1 MWRNY
6 LKERQVQVEAYM
18 QTLAPAQ
25 SGPLSRMM
33 ESMRYSLFAGGK
45 RLRPILLLAAADTV
59 GGDGRQFLHSACAL
73 EMIHTYSLI
82 HDDLPAMDDDDYRRG
97 RLTNHKV
104 FGDGMAVLAGDG
116 LLTMAF
122 ETLLS
127 QPGVTPEIRTR
138 VALEVAQAAGPFGMV
153 GGQAIDLDSEG
164 QQPTP
169 EIMMLMHRLKTGAL
183 FRASL
188 RAGAL
193 LAGGSFTH
201 AGTNRA
207 GSVARWDGST
217 WSRVGTNTAS
227 KDVRSLAFDSQGRLL
242 VGGAFDSGW
251 QAANSSDTN
260 NFSDGIVMTVYLGP
274 KLEVLG
280 TNSEVIVSG
289 ERISVD
295 KGTDFEDVM
304 PIGSSRSRTFR
315 LMNLGTENLTISNAA
330 FSGPGAATFA
340 VAGMPATIS
349 YNSISNI
356 VITFTPPSAPGV

>member
-25 SGPLSRMM
+25 SGPLSLMM

-169 EIMMLMHRLKTGAL
+169 EIMTLMHRLKTGAL

-193 LAGGSFTH
+193 LAGGSAEAVQKLTEYAEQFGLAFQITDDILDVT
-201 AGTNRA
+201 GTEA
-207 GSVARWDGST
+207 VLGKPIGSDEKNHKATYVSMYSLSEAQTMAKEAVARSIGALEEFGDQAW
-217 WSRVGTNTAS
+217 VL
-227 KDVRSLAFDSQGRLL
+227 RSLAEYLLTRDS
-242 VGGAFDSGW
+242 
-251 QAANSSDTN
+251 
-260 NFSDGIVMTVYLGP
+260 
-274 KLEVLG
+274 
-280 TNSEVIVSG
+280 
-289 ERISVD
+289 
-295 KGTDFEDVM
+295 
-304 PIGSSRSRTFR
+304 
-315 LMNLGTENLTISNAA
+315 
-330 FSGPGAATFA
+330 
-340 VAGMPATIS
+340 
-349 YNSISNI
+349 
-356 VITFTPPSAPGV
+356 